1 MELED
6 EESSSSHEVAVIEKD
21 ETAAEAVAPLE
32 PVTVPIVALKAA
44 LMVTG
49 EKRTEVSGKK
59 SDVPGNM
66 QGVHIASREG
76 EIRISATDGRQSF
89 AYSVGVSSEEM
100 LPGWL
105 ADGVTVSLQLF
116 KEQLTMLEKVG
127 ADDAIVSYQTNAPQL
142 LLSDPH
148 NRVTFR
154 TFPVAEA
161 FPVYDKMFSGID
173 LSARTTVDLE
183 STGYQVG
190 YLKGVADLAKVL
202 ESRSVQ
208 VFASSGEGKPT
219 LITFPG
225 RPGAVLVL
233 MPLISE
239 DVTIPQQTMRVLSGP
254 IAGTLA
260 ALRAHHTRWEKK
272 LTKLPTSRPIQKKIA
287 EYDQRIDAI
296 VGRTAPALPAPET
309 VDESDEE
316 ALMRLSQ
323 PEQPVSFVPTKDWR
337 AVADAP
343 DATTEV
349 TATHRAKLKG
359 AVATK
364 ALAKFH
370 AEVNAVLSRDN
381 DGLTLSQLADGVPID
396 GWWESGLSAEEV
408 AKRCLDWRIKEP
420 AAAK

>member
-6 EESSSSHEVAVIEKD
+6 EKSSSSHEVAILEKD

-49 EKRTEVSGKK
+49 EKRAEVNGKK
-59 SDVPGNM
+59 SDVPANL

-76 EIRISATDGRQSF
+76 EIRVSATDGRQLF
-89 AYSVGVSSEEM
+89 AYSVGVSSEEV

-105 ADGVTVSLQLF
+105 AAGVTVSLQLF
-116 KEQLTMLEKVG
+116 KEQLAMLEKVG
-127 ADDAIVSYQTNAPQL
+127 ADDAIVSYQTNAPNL

-161 FPVYDKMFSGID
+161 FPVYDNMFSGID
-173 LSARTTVDLE
+173 LSARTTVDLD

-202 ESRSVQ
+202 QSRSVQ
-208 VFASSGEGKPT
+208 IFASSGEGKPT

-239 DVTIPQQTMRVLSGP
+239 DAAIPQSTMRVIAGP

-260 ALRAHHTRWEKK
+260 ALQAHRTRWEKK
-272 LTKLPTSRPIQKKIA
+272 LAKLPTSRPIQRKIA

-296 VGRTAPALPAPET
+296 VGRTAPALPAPE
-309 VDESDEE
+309 VDEADEE

-323 PEQPVSFVPTKDWR
+323 PEQPVAFVPAKDWK
-337 AVADAP
+337 AVSDAK
-343 DATTEV
+343 DATVEV

-359 AVATK
+359 STATK
-364 ALAKFH
+364 ALTKFY
-370 AEVNAVLSRDN
+370 ADVNAALSSAN

-396 GWWESGLSAEEV
+396 SWWESGLSVEQTAE
-408 AKRCLDWRIKEP
+408 RCLDWRIKEP